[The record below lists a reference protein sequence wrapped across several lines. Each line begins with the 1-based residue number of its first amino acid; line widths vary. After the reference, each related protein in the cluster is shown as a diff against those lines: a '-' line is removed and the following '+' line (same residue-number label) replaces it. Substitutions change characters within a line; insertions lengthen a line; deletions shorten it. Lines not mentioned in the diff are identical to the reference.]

1 MKPSLPTTHLQWFDQ
16 PTLPLELLQLHVQTY
31 LALKRARIIS
41 VNDLL
46 HYTSSE
52 LSNIP
57 GLTPDRL
64 LEITS
69 NLRKQLDLTLPRS
82 GRSPS
87 RLYETKPGDQT
98 LPPETRHPRH

>member
-1 MKPSLPTTHLQWFDQ
+1 MKTSPLTTTLQWFDQ

-31 LALKRARIIS
+31 LALKRARITS

-52 LSNIP
+52 LSTIP
-57 GLTPDRL
+57 GITPDRL

-69 NLRKQLDLTLPRS
+69 NLRKQLDLTLPSSR
-82 GRSPS
+82 RSPS
-87 RLYETKPGDQT
+87 RVYETKPGLDT
-98 LPPETRHPRH
+98 LR